1 MFLDL
6 LNVVNLVCQNL
17 AILQDGLSC
26 LHLKET
32 LESPDIVQLLI
43 DKGADVDNPT
53 DVRCYTDSHFHASLV
68 PRFSPCAMKYRTASD
83 GKLRRQGLGM
93 KLLYC

>member
-1 MFLDL
+1 MLACKEKNFEFVRL
-6 LNVVNLVCQNL
+6 LVEHTADVNTKDCVSDFKTVIWRNYSSNL
-17 AILQDGLSC
+17 AILQDGFSC

-53 DVRCYTDSHFHASLV
+53 DVRC
-68 PRFSPCAMKYRTASD
+68 
-83 GKLRRQGLGM
+83 
-93 KLLYC
+93 